1 MGAIDMTD
9 PVILT
14 CCPVGA
20 EVMREQHPGVPYT
33 PAEIARAA
41 IEAVVAGAS
50 IVHLHVRED
59 DGAPSQNLVRF
70 QELVDRIRSE
80 VDCIIQISSG
90 GAVTA
95 TEDERLAP
103 VFGLVPAPEMAS
115 LTMGTVNFGDDVFWN
130 PPTLIRRFAAEF
142 AARGIMPE
150 LEIFEPGQI
159 TAALRL
165 QKQGVLGGH
174 LHFDF
179 VLGVPGASPGTG
191 KALLGMI
198 EMLPPGAT
206 WTVAGIGAAELT
218 LGMVAIALG
227 GHVRCGFED
236 NVYYRKGELA
246 LTNAQLVAR
255 MARLAVE
262 SNRGVATVA
271 EARAIL
277 KLAQPAPV
285 SVTRG

>member
-1 MGAIDMTD
+1 MAD

-20 EVMREQHPGVPYT
+20 EVMRDQHPSVPYT
-33 PAEIARAA
+33 PAEIAQAS
-41 IEAVVAGAS
+41 IEAVRAGAS

-59 DGAPSQNLVRF
+59 DGTPSQDPMRF
-70 QELVDRIRSE
+70 QETVARIRSE

-103 VFGLVPAPEMAS
+103 LFALDPVPEMAS

-130 PPTLIRRFAAEF
+130 PPTLIRRFASEF

-150 LEIFEPGQI
+150 LEIFEPGQV
-159 TAALRL
+159 TSALRL
-165 QKQGVLGGH
+165 ATQGVLAGH

-179 VLGVPGASPGTG
+179 VLGVPGASPGTAQALMQMV
-191 KALLGMI
+191 ALL
-198 EMLPPGAT
+198 PAGAT
-206 WTVAGIGAAELT
+206 WTVAGIGAAELS

-236 NVYYRKGELA
+236 NVYFRKGELA
-246 LTNAQLVAR
+246 SSNAQLVAR

-262 SNRGVATVA
+262 ANRGVATPDQ
-271 EARAIL
+271 ARALL
-277 KLAQPAPV
+277 KLPARV
-285 SVTRG
+285 RG

>member
-1 MGAIDMTD
+1 MAD

-20 EVMREQHPGVPYT
+20 EVMRDQHPGVPYT
-33 PAEIARAA
+33 PAEIAQAS
-41 IEAVVAGAS
+41 IEAVRAGAS

-59 DGAPSQNLVRF
+59 DGMPSQDPARF
-70 QELVDRIRSE
+70 QETVTRIRSE

-103 VFGLVPAPEMAS
+103 LFALDPAPEMAS
-115 LTMGTVNFGDDVFWN
+115 LTMGTVNFGDEVFWN
-130 PPTLIRRFAAEF
+130 PPSLIRRFAIEF

-159 TAALRL
+159 QAALRL
-165 QKQGVLGGH
+165 VKQGVLRGH

-179 VLGVPGASPGTG
+179 VLGVPGASPGTAQ
-191 KALLGMI
+191 ALLHMVAQ
-198 EMLPPGAT
+198 LPAGAT
-206 WTVAGIGAAELT
+206 WTVAGIGAAELS

-236 NVYYRKGELA
+236 NVYYRKGEQA
-246 LTNAQLVAR
+246 LSNAQLVER
-255 MARLAVE
+255 MARLADE
-262 SNRGVATVA
+262 SNRGVATPDQ
-271 EARAIL
+271 ARAL
-277 KLAQPAPV
+277 LHLPPRV
-285 SVTRG
+285 RG